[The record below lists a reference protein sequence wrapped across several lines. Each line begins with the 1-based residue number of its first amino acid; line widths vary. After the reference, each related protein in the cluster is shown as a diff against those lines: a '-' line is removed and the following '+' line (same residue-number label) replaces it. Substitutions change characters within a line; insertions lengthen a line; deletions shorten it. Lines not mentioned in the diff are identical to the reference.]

1 MAKLIKAALFGLLIG
16 MVGVVI
22 SIVPL
27 SRSFEEDVGLGLL
40 FQLRGVRP
48 PPADVV
54 IIGFDHDSS
63 AHFNV
68 LDDPDE
74 WPRFLYA
81 RLTERLVQAGARVII
96 FDVNF
101 LEARSPEEDGFFE
114 NAIEK
119 AGNVVLADTLIARD
133 VPMAMSAGAL
143 AEADSIVEISKP
155 FVPFKE
161 AAAGTGP
168 FVLLNNP
175 VKFSQDW
182 TFQQGAGQ
190 APIFPILALQLFFSP
205 VYQQFIELLEQVRPK
220 FTGRLPKDFESAR
233 TSKGLVELVRN
244 IRELFESDPRLT
256 EDMLKALGHAGSRLT
271 KLKNFKQL
279 KALIKVYGS
288 AHNRYL
294 NFYGPPRTITTIPYD
309 QVLDSQPDPSRGAF
323 MVLKD
328 KAVFVGFSKNFPG
341 ERNDGFSTVFFQGN
355 GVFMGGVELAATAFA
370 NMLEDA
376 SVTPMGLRAKMWLLL
391 CWGLLVGVVSRMVST
406 VMAAGAVLVLSLLYV
421 GGAAYAFE
429 NAFTWSPLVIPLLVQ
444 GPLAFGSAVSWNYYQ
459 IDKER
464 KKMRKVFGD
473 YLPNDVVDALSLDLA
488 NLKGGPQVVY
498 GTCLFTDVEN
508 YTTLSEKLNP
518 QELRGL
524 LGKYFNA
531 LFTPVRHNGGLIVD
545 LRGNSILAIWKA
557 PQDQLGLRKQACF
570 AALDIAKTIDR
581 LNQEAGPHCLPTRIG
596 LHCGQFTIGTGR
608 PVDYAEY
615 RPAGEIVNTAFRVKG
630 LNKYMGTTI
639 AVTGDVVQ
647 GLEAP
652 FLWRELGHFKLNGNE
667 QSFVIHELISRL
679 EESDQNRMVVS
690 RIFAKGLGAFRM
702 QDWNVARELFS
713 QCLDLGGGDGP
724 SEFYLQLCEQYSK
737 NPPPERWDNVV
748 TLENNSPG
756 PSCDVLRAND
766 HDSSRSNCFP
776 GSRNPIENR
785 GI

>member
-16 MVGVVI
+16 MVGVAL

-27 SRSFEEDVGLGLL
+27 SRSVEEDVGLGLL

-48 PPADVV
+48 PPGDLV
-54 IIGFDHDSS
+54 IIGIDHDSS

-68 LDDPDE
+68 PDE
-74 WPRFLYA
+74 PDKWPRFLYA
-81 RLTERLVQAGARVII
+81 RLTERLAQAGARVII

-101 LEARSPEEDGFFE
+101 LEARSPEEDGLFE
-114 NAIEK
+114 NAIKK
-119 AGNVVLADTLIARD
+119 AGNVVLADPLIARNIS
-133 VPMAMSAGAL
+133 MAMGSGARG
-143 AEADSIVEISKP
+143 EADSIVDISKP

-168 FVLLNNP
+168 FVLVKNP

-190 APIFPILALQLFFSP
+190 APIFPILAIQLFFSP

-220 FTGRLPKDFESAR
+220 LTGRLPKDFESAR
-233 TSKGLVELVRN
+233 TSKGLVELARN

-256 EDMLKALGHAGSRLT
+256 EDMLKALRHAGPRLT
-271 KLKNFKQL
+271 KVKNFKQL
-279 KALIKVYGS
+279 EALIKVYGS
-288 AHNRYL
+288 GHSHYL
-294 NFYGPPRTITTIPYD
+294 NFYGPPRTISTIPYE
-309 QVLDSQPDPSRGAF
+309 QVLDSQPDAPRGAF
-323 MVLKD
+323 MNLKD
-328 KAVFVGFSKNFPG
+328 KAVFVGFSKNFP
-341 ERNDGFSTVFFQGN
+341 EEPRDGFYTVFFQGKE
-355 GVFMGGVELAATAFA
+355 VFTGGVEIAATAFA
-370 NMLEDA
+370 NMLEDS
-376 SVTPMGLRAKMWLLL
+376 SVTPMGLGARMWLLL
-391 CWGLLVGVVSRMVST
+391 CWGLLVGVISRMVST
-406 VMAAGAVLVLSLLYV
+406 VMAFGAVLVLSLLYL
-421 GGAAYAFE
+421 GGAVYAFE
-429 NAFTWSPLVIPLLVQ
+429 NVFMWSPLVIPLLVQ

-464 KKMRKVFGD
+464 KKMRKIFGD
-473 YLPNDVVDALSLDLA
+473 YLPNGVVDALSLDLA

-498 GTCLFTDVEN
+498 GTCLFTDVED

-531 LFTPVRHNGGLIVD
+531 LFTAVRHNGGLIID
-545 LRGNSILAIWKA
+545 LRGYSILAIWKA

-570 AALDIAKTIDR
+570 AALDIAKSIDR
-581 LNQEAGPHCLPTRIG
+581 FNQEVGSYRLPTRIG

-608 PVDYAEY
+608 AFDYAES
-615 RPAGEIVNTAFRVKG
+615 RPAGEVVDTAFRVEG
-630 LNKYMGTTI
+630 LNKYLGTTI
-639 AVTGDVVQ
+639 AVTGDVIQ

-652 FLWRELGHFKLNGNE
+652 FLWRELGQFKLNGYE
-667 QSFVIHELISRL
+667 QSCVIHELISRL
-679 EESDQNRMVVS
+679 EESDQNRMVAS

-702 QDWNVARELFS
+702 QDWNIARELFS
-713 QCLDLGGGDGP
+713 QCLDLLQGDGP
-724 SEFYLQLCEQYSK
+724 SEFYLQLCEQYSN
-737 NPPPERWDNVV
+737 NPPPERWDKAV

-756 PSCDVLRAND
+756 PCCDALRAND
-766 HDSSRSNCFP
+766 HDSSRSNPFP
-776 GSRNPIENR
+776 GSRNPIENP